1 MFLLMRTFLT
11 EIYHFQDFPA
21 KEFCGMFFIFI
32 LCQSDIAFFILIKV
46 CYIFCINYTAN
57 NLSL

>member
-1 MFLLMRTFLT
+1 MFLLTHKFLT
-11 EIYHFQDFPA
+11 EIYRFQDFSA
-21 KEFCGMFFIFI
+21 KEFYGMFFIFI
-32 LCQSDIAFFILIKV
+32 LCQSDIAFLILIKM